1 MWTVS
6 LSTMCFPLKRSN
18 SDLKPQCDRREML
31 YPGLA
36 KNVRNIG
43 KSISDSF
50 LEKCVTVVWMKY
62 TVTDLNENDITL
74 SEKNL
79 SLILIQV
86 KTIATK
92 KKNTFIFRLKSII
105 QNNVLQSGSSLKI
118 NISKFVDIEIM
129 TVLKDNNE
137 QRTITFILFYLL
149 IQSV

>member
-1 MWTVS
+1 M
-6 LSTMCFPLKRSN
+6 
-18 SDLKPQCDRREML
+18 

-92 KKNTFIFRLKSII
+92 KKNTCIFRLKSII

-118 NISKFVDIEIM
+118 NVSEFVDIE
-129 TVLKDNNE
+129 K
-137 QRTITFILFYLL
+137 
-149 IQSV
+149 